1 MEKSWVRRNWWIFFA
16 GPAGL
21 AVLMWIFGEVVM
33 HLWNWLLPMLFGW
46 RTITF
51 WQAMGL
57 LVLCRM
63 LFGGF
68 GGSGSGGPKGR
79 RPSHDRWERMTAEE
93 RERFRQ
99 KMGGRC
105 ANFEAPGEAKEQG

>member
-57 LVLCRM
+57 LVLELVYPAGYLTGIGRPEM
-63 LFGGF
+63 FGRAF
-68 GGSGSGGPKGR
+68 AGGAGG
-79 RPSHDRWERMTAEE
+79 A
-93 RERFRQ
+93 
-99 KMGGRC
+99 GGC
-105 ANFEAPGEAKEQG
+105 